1 MKTSRICVLVALVL
15 VCSMAVF
22 ADSIK
27 DPKIIIHGVQG
38 GGGIFAMCPPQG
50 CTNVGLTFTFTS
62 PAKGEGTLF
71 FTNASGKNWTSLK
84 LIERG
89 VPGSDIACDQSLF
102 LSCTVKTLEN
112 GSVEILL
119 AGISHKGQ
127 FNPRNGIPA
136 GSSFL
141 INFSCVQG
149 NCWPKG
155 GITFQGQAGTVP
167 EPGTVALMITGMGA
181 IVSRRK
187 LWKNRWNS

>member
-1 MKTSRICVLVALVL
+1 MMPLISLPLPRDRMTSIRRRLLSRENRLGTLMKTSRICVLVALVL

-50 CTNVGLTFTFTS
+50 CTTVGLTFTFTS

-71 FTNASGKNWTSLK
+71 FTDASGKNWTSLE

-102 LSCTVKTLEN
+102 LSCT
-112 GSVEILL
+112 
-119 AGISHKGQ
+119 
-127 FNPRNGIPA
+127 
-136 GSSFL
+136 
-141 INFSCVQG
+141 
-149 NCWPKG
+149 
-155 GITFQGQAGTVP
+155 
-167 EPGTVALMITGMGA
+167 
-181 IVSRRK
+181 
-187 LWKNRWNS
+187 